1 MSGQLIEFAGNG
13 KPYQGYLSSPNDPGP
28 SVIVIQEWWGLVGH
42 IKEVADRFAAA
53 GFNALAPDFYH
64 GRATAEPDEAGSL
77 MMELQIDDASQV
89 IRGAIDFLVEHS
101 MTSSQTVGAVG
112 FCMGGKLAMF
122 AAGLDSRIGACVN
135 FYGIHPNVHPNYEAM
150 RAKLLGFFAEMD
162 AYTNPQVVHE
172 LEAELK
178 ALGKDF
184 EFHIFPG
191 VDHAFFNS
199 DRPIVYNAET
209 SEICWTRMLEFFRAN
224 L

>member
-1 MSGQLIEFAGNG
+1 MSGQLIEFTGNG
-13 KPYQGYLSSPNDPGP
+13 KPYQGYLSSPDTPGP
-28 SVIVIQEWWGLVGH
+28 GVIVIQEWWGLVGH
-42 IKEVADRFAAA
+42 IKDVADRFAAA

-64 GRATAEPDEAGSL
+64 GRVTAEPDEAGSL
-77 MMELQIDDASQV
+77 MMELQIDDASRV
-89 IRGAIDFLVEHS
+89 IRGAVDHLLTDGN
-101 MTSSQTVGAVG
+101 TSSQSVGAVG

-135 FYGIHPNVHPNYEAM
+135 FYGIHPNVHPNYAQM
-150 RAKLLGFFAEMD
+150 GAKLLGFFGELD

-172 LEAELK
+172 LEAELQT
-178 ALGKDF
+178 LGKDF

-199 DRPIVYNAET
+199 DRPTVYNAET
-209 SEICWTRMLEFFRAN
+209 SEFCWKRMLEFFHAN